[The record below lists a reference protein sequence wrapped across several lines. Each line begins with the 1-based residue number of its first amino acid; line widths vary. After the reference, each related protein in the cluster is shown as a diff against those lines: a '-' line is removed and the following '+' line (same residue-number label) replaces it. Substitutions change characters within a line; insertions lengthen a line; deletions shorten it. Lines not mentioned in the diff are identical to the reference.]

1 MYNIWIGWV
10 KLCDDLTSFDDPGIR
25 TEIKLHIIWPITLRV
40 FGKLLEV
47 LGVVGANQMKWE
59 MMVLMITVRLTLT
72 SMLMCP
78 INMNSLNPPNPKK
91 YCQLSTSMDSTSVD
105 STKWGWK
112 IFERKKA
119 IENHN
124 TTILK

>member
-1 MYNIWIGWV
+1 MYNIWIGRV

-25 TEIKLHIIWPITLRV
+25 TEIKVGIIWPVTLRML
-40 FGKLLEV
+40 GKLLEV
-47 LGVVGANQMKWE
+47 LEVVGANQMKWE
-59 MMVLMITVRLTLT
+59 MMVLMIKVRLTLI
-72 SMLMCP
+72 SMLKCP

-112 IFERKKA
+112 IYERKK
-119 IENHN
+119 
-124 TTILK
+124 K